1 MFQWGGKVA
10 GEFGRRVGQ
19 VPRFIDQ
26 RLISFE
32 SIRTIIAN
40 RKLYNKSQVNALS
53 HGNVSTERSSIISF
67 K

>member
-40 RKLYNKSQVNALS
+40 RKLYNKSQVTFTWKRL
-53 HGNVSTERSSIISF
+53 HGEKFDNIF
-67 K
+67 

>member
-32 SIRTIIAN
+32 SIRTIIAK
-40 RKLYNKSQVNALS
+40 RKLYNKSQVTFTWKRL
-53 HGNVSTERSSIISF
+53 HGEKFDIF
-67 K
+67 